1 MGVSKQIKDTM
12 ITAEKM
18 KISVLKGRFQKLHI
32 ECHIKHWPKNLIT
45 LSIIAGPKY
54 PFSVVK
60 WNANPPTIDPS
71 LLTKSHS
78 VLVSHFNFYCYCN
91 ISVKKDEVENLLALF
106 EANAKNEKM
115 DRSKFR
121 DILYK
126 QFELTEDILMDR
138 GK

>member
-1 MGVSKQIKDTM
+1 M
-12 ITAEKM
+12 
-18 KISVLKGRFQKLHI
+18 
-32 ECHIKHWPKNLIT
+32 
-45 LSIIAGPKY
+45 
-54 PFSVVK
+54 VK

-71 LLTKSHS
+71 LLTNSLF
-78 VLVSHFNFYCYCN
+78 VLVSDFNFYCYRN

>member
-1 MGVSKQIKDTM
+1 MGVSKQIEGTM

-18 KISVLKGRFQKLHI
+18 KISIWKGRFQKLHI
-32 ECHIKHWPKNLIT
+32 KCHKT
-45 LSIIAGPKY
+45 LTKEFYYSKY
-54 PFSVVK
+54 NCWAEVSLSVVK

-71 LLTKSHS
+71 LLTNSHF
-78 VLVSHFNFYCYCN
+78 VLVSDFNFYCYCN

>member
-1 MGVSKQIKDTM
+1 MQI
-12 ITAEKM
+12 
-18 KISVLKGRFQKLHI
+18 LHLSTPLFWQI
-32 ECHIKHWPKNLIT
+32 PT
-45 LSIIAGPKY
+45 L
-54 PFSVVK
+54 F
-60 WNANPPTIDPS
+60 WC
-71 LLTKSHS
+71 
-78 VLVSHFNFYCYCN
+78 FNFYCYCN
-91 ISVKKDEVENLLALF
+91 ISVKKDEVENLLAMF